1 MSAFVIQNKYR
12 AFWGWYNGEQVMKSR
27 DNIFQVV
34 RKKRTS
40 AYDEGI
46 YMSGLWVD
54 AHGIAA

>member
-1 MSAFVIQNKYR
+1 
-12 AFWGWYNGEQVMKSR
+12 MKSR

-34 RKKRTS
+34 RKKWTS

>member
-1 MSAFVIQNKYR
+1 
-12 AFWGWYNGEQVMKSR
+12 MKSR

-40 AYDEGI
+40 AYD
-46 YMSGLWVD
+46 MSGLWVD

>member
-1 MSAFVIQNKYR
+1 
-12 AFWGWYNGEQVMKSR
+12 MKSR

-40 AYDEGI
+40 AYDED
-46 YMSGLWVD
+46 MSGLWVD